1 MKCQKTKTI
10 QVPVAQPII
19 PKFAYTLEEAAE
31 ALHIGRTLSYAMA
44 ADGRLRVVR
53 LGRKILVPVTE
64 VQAFLDREMAK
75 ENVPEI
81 GKIDG
86 TA

>member
-1 MKCQKTKTI
+1 MKRMKTKTV
-10 QVPVAQPII
+10 QVPVEQPII

-31 ALHIGRTLSYAMA
+31 ALNIGRTLSYAMA

-64 VQAFLDREMAK
+64 IQAFLDREMAK

-81 GKIDG
+81 GKIDE